1 MCTGPMPERDSI
13 WRVTGATVLT
23 LVAAACTAG
32 LAGVLRRDREGVR
45 GSGVGLRVREW
56 TWMRTPARVGARW
69 EPGGPKRPGEDIGP
83 RPDRKPSRSRKPHP
97 EPNPEL
103 NQGRGVPVPKEVRAL
118 RTIPRQRRTG
128 PEPES
133 VRLTPAEREAF
144 TVLMRRFTGDREE

>member
-1 MCTGPMPERDSI
+1 MPERDSI
-13 WRVTGATVLT
+13 LRVTGATVLT

-56 TWMRTPARVGARW
+56 TWMRTPARAGARW
-69 EPGGPKRPGEDIGP
+69 EPGGPKRPGEGIGP
-83 RPDRKPSRSRKPHP
+83 RPDRKPNRSRSRKPHP
-97 EPNPEL
+97 EPNPE
-103 NQGRGVPVPKEVRAL
+103 PKEVRAL